1 MKRIPA
7 AHGRL
12 FIALALLT
20 LTAQLFLF
28 AAPPAR
34 ATVQQNTNTN
44 TTSTTAETH
53 GDHSAMRPTRRNR
66 CRESCS
72 RQYRQCLRGVA
83 NPNQARCRQRY
94 NQCLGRCRR

>member
-1 MKRIPA
+1 MQRTPNT
-7 AHGRL
+7 RRPL

-20 LTAQLFLF
+20 LTAQLFLLT
-28 AAPPAR
+28 ATPAR
-34 ATVQQNTNTN
+34 AAAQQNTNTN
-44 TTSTTAETH
+44 TASTTAQTH

-83 NPNQARCRQRY
+83 NPSQARCRQRY
-94 NQCLGRCRR
+94 NGCLRRCRR